1 MKRTLLAAVLTPFAL
16 PALAEKPLTERLE
29 YGKEVY
35 IKTCARCH
43 DTGADEAPVI
53 TKPEQWSQRSDLW
66 EAVLFEH
73 ANAGYGLMPGSG
85 GDPALQEYDIDAAA
99 EYIMSEIFPE
109 RGTD

>member
-1 MKRTLLAAVLTPFAL
+1 MKRTLLAVLLSPLAL
-16 PALAEKPLTERLE
+16 PALADKPLTERLK

-43 DTGADEAPVI
+43 DSGADGAPMI
-53 TKPEQWSQRSDLW
+53 SRPDQWSQRSDLW

-73 ANAGYGLMPGSG
+73 ANAGYGLMPGAG